1 MAFSYYC
8 GADRVPAIDIWVN
21 RIEIL
26 ESKPVKDVFKSCVI
40 VRNATFR
47 VFLCSICE
55 YGQEWHIHFGS
66 VWSPFARIGKWGNAE
81 SWCDDPCF

>member
-1 MAFSYYC
+1 MAFLYYC

-26 ESKPVKDVFKSCVI
+26 ESKPVKDVFKFYVI
-40 VRNATFR
+40 EKKLVTFR

-66 VWSPFARIGKWGNAE
+66 VGSLFARIGNMG
-81 SWCDDPCF
+81 